1 MEKSSLIC
9 IVPDSALG
17 CKHLDK
23 IDIKRKEF
31 SALKSERV
39 QKKQKILTAVP
50 LNKDFWCI
58 LIEKRKRKI
67 RICITEQEFQLHIIT
82 Q

>member
-17 CKHLDK
+17 CKSLDK

-31 SALKSERV
+31 SALKAERV
-39 QKKQKILTAVP
+39 QKKQKILTTVP
-50 LNKDFWCI
+50 PNKDF
-58 LIEKRKRKI
+58 
-67 RICITEQEFQLHIIT
+67 
-82 Q
+82 

>member
-17 CKHLDK
+17 CKSLDK

-39 QKKQKILTAVP
+39 QKKQKMLTAVP
-50 LNKDFWCI
+50 SNKDF
-58 LIEKRKRKI
+58 
-67 RICITEQEFQLHIIT
+67 
-82 Q
+82 

>member
-39 QKKQKILTAVP
+39 QKKQKILTAV
-50 LNKDFWCI
+50 LSNKDF
-58 LIEKRKRKI
+58 
-67 RICITEQEFQLHIIT
+67 
-82 Q
+82 